1 MTAMSKSLQI
11 TLFALLCSLTTF
23 AADQLR
29 LIPYPRQV
37 EQQSGSFTVTK
48 TTTIVLSPKRTKED
62 RLAAET
68 LVEEIQSAV
77 GIKPRIVAA
86 AVAPVNSIRLTR
98 LSDAALK
105 EAAFH
110 ADTEE
115 AYLLQVTKTRII
127 IAGKGD
133 AGTFYGAQTLRQLLM
148 PQNKKLIAPA
158 VTIRDWPT
166 MQYRG
171 VHYDIS
177 RGPIPTMDYMKK
189 VIRTLAEYKI
199 NLFSLYMEYPFA
211 FPQQP
216 IIAPQEAAITPADIT
231 ELVKYAAQYHMM
243 ILPQQQAFGHLHHA
257 LKWEMYSDMA
267 ERPHGHVLSP
277 SNPNSYEFIK
287 SMYAQL
293 IPLFPAPLLHIGGDE
308 TFELGLG
315 QTKSRV
321 DEVGLGRVYL
331 EHLQKVAEIV
341 KPYNKRLM
349 FWGDI
354 AMKYPELLNIL
365 PKDTIAVAWRYDD
378 EPNFDKYV
386 KPYKDAGLDVFI
398 APGANNWNLIFPN
411 LDVAYVNVRNFVRD
425 GQKYGALGMLNTTW
439 MDDGEALFGMT
450 WSPLVLGAAC
460 SWQQG
465 ECSLQQFGDAYDWA
479 FYRNAENHAFH
490 EALMK
495 LSATHGLLKSA
506 GVGLANDN
514 SFWTD
519 PFSESWANYASKA
532 LPVAHDLR
540 MDAEQSLDLI
550 YKNRDKARIHA
561 DTLDP
566 IIVGALRVDTLGL
579 KVQFMQEIGD
589 YYAEILTNVAAG
601 QRPGR
606 SMNEITGTNA
616 RLQSM
621 RDAVTR
627 VRDLYSAEWLREN
640 HPYWLG
646 NVTVRYDVL
655 AQSIQEKI
663 NQLRMRP
670 NGVYPPADQIGF
682 RQIKP
687 APLQPASGAA
697 NPTAPPMPPAP
708 PKTEGPAPVPPPK

>member
-1 MTAMSKSLQI
+1 MAKTLRI
-11 TLFALLCSLTTF
+11 TIFVLLVSISTF

-37 EQQSGSFTVTK
+37 DRQAGSFTVTK
-48 TTTIVLSPKRTKED
+48 TTAIVLSPKYAKAD
-62 RLAAET
+62 RLAAEM
-68 LVEEIQSAV
+68 LVDEIQSAV
-77 GIKPRIVAA
+77 GIKPRITTA
-86 AVAPVNSIRLTR
+86 AVAPAGSIRLTR
-98 LSDAALK
+98 LNDPALK
-105 EAAFH
+105 ESTFH
-110 ADTEE
+110 ADTDE
-115 AYLLQVTKTRII
+115 AYLLQATARRIVV
-127 IAGKGD
+127 AGKGD
-133 AGTFYGAQTLRQLLM
+133 AGTFYGVQTLRQLLL
-148 PQNKKLIAPA
+148 PERRKLQVPA

-171 VHYDIS
+171 VHYDVS
-177 RGPIPTMDYMKK
+177 RGPIPTLDYMKK
-189 VIRTLAEYKI
+189 TIRTLAEYKI
-199 NLFSLYMEYPFA
+199 NVFSLYMEYPFA

-216 IIAPQEAAITPADIT
+216 IIAPQEAAITPAMIK
-231 ELVKYAAQYHMM
+231 ELVTYAGTYHMM

-257 LKWEMYSDMA
+257 LKWELYSDMA

-277 SNPNSYEFIK
+277 SNPKSYDFIK

-293 IPLFPAPLLHIGGDE
+293 IPLFPSPLFHIGSDE

-315 QTKSRV
+315 QTKARV
-321 DEVGLGRVYL
+321 DEVGMGRVYL
-331 EHLQKVAEIV
+331 EHLQKVAEIM

-354 AMKYPELLNIL
+354 AMHYPELLKIL
-365 PKDTIAVAWRYDD
+365 PKDVIAVAWRYDD
-378 EPNFDKYV
+378 KPNFDAEL
-386 KPYKDAGLDVFI
+386 KPYKDVGLDLFV

-411 LDVAYVNVRNFVRD
+411 LDVAYVNIRNFVRD
-425 GQKYGALGMLNTTW
+425 GQKYGAMGMLNTTW

-465 ECSLQQFGDAYDWA
+465 ECSIDQFADAYDWA
-479 FYRNAENHAFH
+479 FYRNADDHSFH
-490 EALMK
+490 NALKK

-506 GVGLANDN
+506 GLQDASD
-514 SFWTD
+514 SAFWID
-519 PFSESWANYASKA
+519 PFSESWANYSSKA
-532 LPVAHDLR
+532 LPVTHDLR
-540 MDAEQSLDLI
+540 ISAEQALDLVLR
-550 YKNRDKARIHA
+550 NRDKARLHA

-566 IIVGALRVDTLGL
+566 MIVGGLRLDALGM
-579 KVQFMQEIGD
+579 KVQFAQEIGD
-589 YYAEILTNVAAG
+589 YYASALASAASG
-601 QRPGR
+601 KNSRTDIH
-606 SMNEITGTNA
+606 EITGTNA

-646 NVTVRYDVL
+646 NVTVRFDVL

-663 NQLRMRP
+663 NQMRMIGRNP
-670 NGVYPPADQIGF
+670 LPPAEQIGF

-687 APLQPASGAA
+687 VAAPTPPVA
-697 NPTAPPMPPAP
+697 NPAAPAIPPAP
-708 PKTEGPAPVPPPK
+708 PKTEGPATTPPPK